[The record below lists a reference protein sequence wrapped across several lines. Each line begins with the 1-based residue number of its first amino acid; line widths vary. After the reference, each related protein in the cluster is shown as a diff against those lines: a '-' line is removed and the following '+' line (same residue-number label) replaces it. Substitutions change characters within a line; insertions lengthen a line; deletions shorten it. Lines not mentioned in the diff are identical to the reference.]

1 MKFWGVWSHSRSLPS
16 PKIKK
21 RGGRNMGLFIFQSGQ
36 NMGHALEK
44 YGQDM
49 GHLKK
54 IALSRKY

>member
-1 MKFWGVWSHSRSLPS
+1 M
-16 PKIKK
+16 KK

-36 NMGHALEK
+36 NMGHALK
-44 YGQDM
+44 KHGQDM